1 MGDFYLIIIDCLRQ
15 DYSEEMFPEMESCD
29 QAVSN
34 FAKSLPSHNALLTEK
49 KAEEV
54 GTLGAQGKVETD
66 TIATAFSEE
75 GFRTV
80 SVSTN
85 GFFQPNF
92 GFDDFDEH
100 HDFENSV
107 PFNQERFGE
116 IATSTGASVTRRN
129 SS

>member
-1 MGDFYLIIIDCLRQ
+1 MGDFYLVIIDCLRQ
-15 DYSEEMFPEMESCD
+15 DYSGDMFPEMERSD
-29 QAVSN
+29 QVVSN

-100 HDFENSV
+100 FDFENSV
-107 PFNQERFGE
+107 PFNQERFEE
-116 IATSTGASVTRRN
+116 IRHEHGSFRDSA
-129 SS
+129 